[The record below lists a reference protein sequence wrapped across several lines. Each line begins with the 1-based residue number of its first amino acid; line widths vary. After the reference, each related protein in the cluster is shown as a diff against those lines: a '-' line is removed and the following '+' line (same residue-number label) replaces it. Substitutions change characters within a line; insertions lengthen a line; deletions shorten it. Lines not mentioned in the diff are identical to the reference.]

1 MMGETNKKK
10 DKETDLTDTKK
21 TFSAGKIGTSYRKN
35 WKTEKINSTD
45 FCDKKTIHKKHEQD
59 DC

>member
-1 MMGETNKKK
+1 MGETNQNM
-10 DKETDLTDTKK
+10 DNETDFTDTKK
-21 TFSAGKIGTSYRKN
+21 TFSAGKIGISNRKN

-45 FCDKKTIHKKHEQD
+45 FCDKKIIHKKHVQD